1 VSKIGY
7 ARVSTADQSLN
18 LQIDTLKTAGCERIF
33 EEKASGKKN
42 DRVELARCLEYLRSG
57 DTLVIWKLDRLGRT
71 TRQLIELSHH
81 LQERG
86 ISLLIITLGVDTS
99 TPAGKLFFAIMAGL
113 AEMEAETIRERT
125 NAGLKAARA
134 RGRKGGRPPMDKN
147 KIDMALTLYDSEKY
161 TIKEITERT
170 GVSKAKIY
178 QTLKNRNKTTQSLQV
193 T

>member
-1 VSKIGY
+1 MPKIGY
-7 ARVSTADQSLN
+7 ARVSTVDQSLN
-18 LQIDTLKTAGCERIF
+18 LQIDTLKAAGCERIF
-33 EEKASGKKN
+33 EEKASGKKS
-42 DRVELARCLEYLRSG
+42 DRVELNRCLEYLRSG

-71 TRQLIELSHH
+71 TRQLIELSHG

-86 ISLLIITLGVDTS
+86 IGLQIITLGVDTS

-125 NAGLKAARA
+125 IAGLQAARA

-147 KIDMALTLYDSEKY
+147 KIDMAITLYDSEKY

-178 QTLKNRNKTTQSLQV
+178 QTLANRNKTSLHV
-193 T
+193 N

>member
-1 VSKIGY
+1 LSKIGY

-18 LQIDTLKTAGCERIF
+18 LQIDTLQTAGCERIF

-42 DRVELARCLEYLRSG
+42 DRVELTRCLEYLKSG

-71 TRQLIELSHH
+71 TRQLIELSYR

-86 ISLLIITLGVDTS
+86 ISLQIITLGVDTS

-125 NAGLKAARA
+125 NAGLQAARA

-178 QTLKNRNKTTQSLQV
+178 QTLKHRNKTTNII
-193 T
+193 

>member
-1 VSKIGY
+1 MAKIGY

-18 LQIDTLKTAGCERIF
+18 LQIDTLKAAGCERIF
-33 EEKASGKKN
+33 EEKASGKKS
-42 DRVELARCLEYLRSG
+42 DRVELTRCLEYLRPG

-71 TRQLIELSHH
+71 TRQLIELSHG

-86 ISLLIITLGVDTS
+86 IGLQIITLGVDTS

-125 NAGLKAARA
+125 IAGLQAARA